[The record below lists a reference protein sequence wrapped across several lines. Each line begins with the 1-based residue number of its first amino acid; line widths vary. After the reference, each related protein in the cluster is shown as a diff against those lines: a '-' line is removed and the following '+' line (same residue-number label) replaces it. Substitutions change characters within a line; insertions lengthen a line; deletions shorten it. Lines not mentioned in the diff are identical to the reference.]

1 MTFIR
6 DNPTSFT
13 CVPPIVIMSVRMVS
27 GEDDHLC
34 LLGISFV
41 LLLDDSLI
49 LYDPNEVQR
58 LFSRH
63 FEFS

>member
-1 MTFIR
+1 VTFIR

-13 CVPPIVIMSVRMVS
+13 WVPPIVIMSVRMVS